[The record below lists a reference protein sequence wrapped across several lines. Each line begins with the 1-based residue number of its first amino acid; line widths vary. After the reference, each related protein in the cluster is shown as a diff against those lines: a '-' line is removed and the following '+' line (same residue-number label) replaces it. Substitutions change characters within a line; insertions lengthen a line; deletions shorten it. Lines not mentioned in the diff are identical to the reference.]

1 MMERIRSYRAQLYAR
16 VRSYWESKST
26 PWITQLCGESGMG
39 KTTLAKSYL
48 EAFGGQYFSFRN
60 LDTAFAPQIFL
71 HGCKQ
76 WRDFFAEIGG
86 TKNHPVIFFDDM
98 DDKND
103 KEEFLNAL
111 PTLDGKA
118 YVVLIVRAKMELP
131 FPSDVIQ
138 MTGITVPMLLAENKA
153 LEPLD
158 ALRTIAITDGIP
170 ELVRR
175 FDFQKSF
182 VENLPSLFTHDSAY
196 LRYAE
201 SELRRSFRTPETYNT
216 LLYGMATGHNRIS
229 QLSEFSGFP
238 QNKCDKYLKAL
249 DKAGLLETEQRKDT
263 AGHIRTHYYPK
274 GGYWKTWFRYV
285 FPSQGR
291 YLRAQEG
298 EALQQLA
305 DEIDKIIVA
314 EYFKK
319 VCWNWLEKNYH
330 SCYWDGLLKF
340 DDPKQRDVVV
350 NSVRFD
356 YVQETKD
363 HTIYVKIWDN
373 VREGFPKEA
382 FQKIEAA
389 TTAVRPFYEN
399 IYFLFSAGR
408 ACNYVEEV
416 RNLETVSV
424 VNLKSLVGQKN
435 KDVFEKL

>member
-1 MMERIRSYRAQLYAR
+1 M
-16 VRSYWESKST
+16 
-26 PWITQLCGESGMG
+26 
-39 KTTLAKSYL
+39 
-48 EAFGGQYFSFRN
+48 
-60 LDTAFAPQIFL
+60 
-71 HGCKQ
+71 
-76 WRDFFAEIGG
+76 
-86 TKNHPVIFFDDM
+86 
-98 DDKND
+98 
-103 KEEFLNAL
+103 
-111 PTLDGKA
+111 
-118 YVVLIVRAKMELP
+118 
-131 FPSDVIQ
+131 
-138 MTGITVPMLLAENKA
+138 
-153 LEPLD
+153 
-158 ALRTIAITDGIP
+158 
-170 ELVRR
+170 
-175 FDFQKSF
+175 
-182 VENLPSLFTHDSAY
+182 
-196 LRYAE
+196 
-201 SELRRSFRTPETYNT
+201 
-216 LLYGMATGHNRIS
+216 
-229 QLSEFSGFP
+229 
-238 QNKCDKYLKAL
+238 KAL
-249 DKAGLLETEQRKDT
+249 DKAGLLETEQKKDA

-291 YLRAQEG
+291 YLEVQKE
-298 EALQQLA
+298 EALQQLV
-305 DEIDKIIVA
+305 DEMDKTIVV

-330 SCYWDGLLKF
+330 SAIGMDF
-340 DDPKQRDVVV
+340 SNSIDPKQRDVMV
-350 NSVRFD
+350 NGVRFD

>member
-1 MMERIRSYRAQLYAR
+1 MKRIEEYTKQLHTS
-16 VRSYWESKST
+16 VSNYWMQKSSL
-26 PWITQLCGESGMG
+26 WITQLCGKSGMG
-39 KTTLAKSYL
+39 KTSLAQSYL
-48 EAFGGQYFSFRN
+48 EAYGGEYFSFRN
-60 LDTAFAPQIFL
+60 LDAAFAPQIFQP
-71 HGCKQ
+71 GCKL
-76 WRDFFAEIGG
+76 WREFFAEIGE
-86 TKNHPVIFFDDM
+86 TKNRPVIFFDDV
-98 DDKND
+98 DDRND

-291 YLRAQEG
+291 YLEVQKE
-298 EALQQLA
+298 EALQQLV
-305 DEIDKIIVA
+305 DEMDKTIVV

-363 HTIYVKIWDN
+363 HAIYVKIWDN
-373 VREGFPKEA
+373 IREGFPKEA
-382 FQKIEAA
+382 FQKIEVA
-389 TTAVRPFYEN
+389 TTLASPFYDN
-399 IYFLFSAGR
+399 IYYLFSAGR
-408 ACNYVEEV
+408 ACNYVEDL
-416 RNLETVSV
+416 RHLDTVAV
-424 VNLKSLVGQKN
+424 VDFKTLTGKKN
-435 KDVFEKL
+435 IALFDKI

>member
-1 MMERIRSYRAQLYAR
+1 MERIRSYRAQLYAQAH
-16 VRSYWESKST
+16 SYWASKST
-26 PWITQLCGESGMG
+26 PWITQLCGKSGIG
-39 KTTLAKSYL
+39 KTALAKSYL
-48 EAFGGQYFSFRN
+48 EAFGGRYFSFRN
-60 LDTAFAPQIFL
+60 LDAAFAPRIFQP
-71 HGCKQ
+71 GCKL
-76 WRDFFAEIGG
+76 WKDFFAEIGK
-86 TKNHPVIFFDDM
+86 TKNRPVIFFDDV

-103 KEEFLNAL
+103 KEDFLNAL
-111 PTLDGKA
+111 PALSGKA
-118 YVVLIVRAKMELP
+118 YVVLIVRTQMELP
-131 FPSDVIQ
+131 FPSNVIQ
-138 MTGITVPMLLAENKA
+138 MKAITVPMLLAENKA

-158 ALRTIAITDGIP
+158 ALRIISITNGIP
-170 ELVRR
+170 ELVRL

-182 VENLPSLFTHDSAY
+182 AENLPSLFAHDSPY
-196 LRYAE
+196 FRYAE
-201 SELRRSFRTPETYNT
+201 SELRRNFRTPETYNI

-229 QLSEFSGFP
+229 QLSEFSSFP

-298 EALQQLA
+298 EVLQQLA
-305 DEIDKIIVA
+305 DEIDKTVVA

-330 SCYWDGLLKF
+330 SCYWDGFLKF

-350 NSVRFD
+350 NGIRFD

-373 VREGFPKEA
+373 IRERFPKEA

-389 TTAVRPFYEN
+389 TTLFRPFYDN
-399 IYFLFSAGR
+399 IYYLFSVGR
-408 ACNYVEEV
+408 ACNYVEEL
-416 RNLETVSV
+416 RRLDTVAV
-424 VNLKSLVGQKN
+424 VDLKSLTGPKN
-435 KDVFEKL
+435 TELFENL

>member
-1 MMERIRSYRAQLYAR
+1 MKRIEEYTKQLHTS
-16 VRSYWESKST
+16 VSNYWMQKSSL
-26 PWITQLCGESGMG
+26 WITQLCGKSGMG
-39 KTTLAKSYL
+39 KTFLAQSYL
-48 EAFGGQYFSFRN
+48 EAYGGQYFSFRN
-60 LDTAFAPQIFL
+60 LDAAFAPQIFRP
-71 HGCKQ
+71 GCKL
-76 WRDFFAEIGG
+76 WREFFAEIGE
-86 TKNHPVIFFDDM
+86 TKNRTVIFFADVDDR
-98 DDKND
+98 ND
-103 KEEFLNAL
+103 KEDFLSTFPELA
-111 PTLDGKA
+111 GKA
-118 YVVLIVRAKMELP
+118 YVVLIVRTKMELP
-131 FPSDVIQ
+131 FPYDMIQ
-138 MTGITVPMLLAENKA
+138 MTAITVPMLLAENKA

-170 ELVRR
+170 ELVRL
-175 FDFQKSF
+175 FDFQKSYA
-182 VENLPSLFTHDSAY
+182 ENLRLLFTQDSAY
-196 LRYAE
+196 FRYAE
-201 SELRRSFRTPETYNT
+201 SELRRNFRTPETYNT

-229 QLSEFSGFP
+229 QLSELSSFP

-249 DKAGLLETEQRKDT
+249 DKAGLLETEQKKNA
-263 AGHIRTHYYPK
+263 AGQIRTHYFPK
-274 GGYWKTWFRYV
+274 GGYWKVWFRYV

-291 YLRAQEG
+291 YLEMQKG

-305 DEIDKIIVA
+305 DEIDRTIVA

-319 VCWNWLEKNYH
+319 ICWNWMEKNYH

-340 DDPKQRDVVV
+340 DDPKQQDVMV
-350 NSVRFD
+350 NGVRFD

-424 VNLKSLVGQKN
+424 VNLKSLLGQKN